1 MGGRKVPNLVL
12 RDLDEIAN
20 RSLNA
25 HCSSNISGDFKFEG
39 FRILREPEQCSIF
52 ASKIYLWLHPFDR
65 GFVRQLECAGRTIIN
80 FRSHGYG

>member
-25 HCSSNISGDFKFEG
+25 HCFSNISGDFKFEG
-39 FRILREPEQCSIF
+39 FRILREPEPFSIF
-52 ASKIYLWLHPFDR
+52 ASKIYFVASSVRSWIREAAGVR
-65 GFVRQLECAGRTIIN
+65 GKDHR
-80 FRSHGYG
+80 